1 MIKADVKFVESYI
14 YYVTFQLFGTNLR
27 VLNNKKNTNIK
38 EKSSLK
44 SGAANLVSS
53 KTGSSWIH
61 EFLDELLNEFEKDV
75 PFFLSFFFFFWT
87 IVAYF
92 SNVEINLLSNF
103 YIYYALYIY
112 Y

>member
-75 PFFLSFFFFFWT
+75 PFFLSFFFFFCSLPLVET
-87 IVAYF
+87 I
-92 SNVEINLLSNF
+92 I
-103 YIYYALYIY
+103 YIFTNMLKYLQEYWIV
-112 Y
+112 